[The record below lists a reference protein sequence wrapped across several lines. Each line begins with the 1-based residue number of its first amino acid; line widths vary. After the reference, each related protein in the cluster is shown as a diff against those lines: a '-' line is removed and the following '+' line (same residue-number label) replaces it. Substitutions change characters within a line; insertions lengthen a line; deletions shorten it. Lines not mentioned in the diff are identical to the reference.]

1 MQPSTDQG
9 NAGFT
14 IIEVLVA
21 LALIAVSVIAIQQV
35 MSTNAKGVRTLE
47 QHVALEQMTR
57 AVMSTVIPQRNA
69 LKTGETSGETR
80 DYRWAI
86 GIKPL
91 GGEWTV
97 PKDAKVDW
105 QPEMVRIV
113 VRSASGA
120 TSDIRT
126 VRLVQRTASQ

>member
-1 MQPSTDQG
+1 MPEACVHLNST
-9 NAGFT
+9 
-14 IIEVLVA
+14 
-21 LALIAVSVIAIQQV
+21 S
-35 MSTNAKGVRTLE
+35 
-47 QHVALEQMTR
+47 ALEQMAR
-57 AVMSTVIPQRNA
+57 SVMNSVIPPRNA
-69 LKTGETSGETR
+69 LKPGETSGQTR

-97 PKDAKVDW
+97 SKDVKVDW
-105 QPEMVRIV
+105 QPELVRVV

-126 VRLVQRTASQ
+126 VRLVQRAASQ